1 MKKLIFTM
9 IMVLMATICSYGQE
23 VEKQEIESQVTDFQ
37 QFLKSNWF
45 VSAGVGV
52 VGRVN
57 SIEELTLPAVPI
69 VGVSVGKWIIPYI
82 ALRVNYNYSPI
93 RGNATYANSFVNEDP
108 DGDLSGNI
116 HVINGA
122 VMFSIMSIV
131 DGYYN
136 EDRRYDFKPY
146 LGLGFSKSTDS
157 NTSYTKDY
165 PIFGIVNSARI
176 SNAVTINLEIA
187 ASPANAG
194 FYGTV
199 YDIRQRDRVVP
210 VSASLGFTY
219 KFKPRGWRIEI
230 PDGGYSTLN
239 VYERNSLSRAQ
250 DEGTLRPT
258 QKEIVRD
265 TVIVDR
271 VVKDTVIVDRVV
283 KEIRLSSNII
293 FFELD
298 QYNISGRNMVNLSYI
313 ANEINEKTGEQVFT
327 ITGYA
332 DDKTGSGSHNQKLSQ
347 NRAEAVYDVLVNEFN
362 VDKRKLR
369 IDYKGGVD
377 DMYYNDNTLSRCVI
391 VK

>member
-9 IMVLMATICSYGQE
+9 TMMLLATISSYGQE
-23 VEKQEIESQVTDFQ
+23 VEKQEVENQVTDFH

-45 VSAGVGV
+45 VSVGVGV
-52 VGRVN
+52 VGRFN

-69 VGVSVGKWIIPYI
+69 VGVLLGKWIIPYM

-108 DGDLSGNI
+108 EGDLSGNI

-131 DGYYN
+131 DGYYQ

-146 LGLGFSKSTDS
+146 LGLGFSKSTDR

-165 PIFGIVNSARI
+165 PIFGIVNSVRA
-176 SNAVTINLEIA
+176 SNAVSINLEIA
-187 ASPANAG
+187 VSPANAG
-194 FYGTV
+194 FYGTT
-199 YDIRQRDRVVP
+199 YDVRQRDRVIP

-230 PDGGYSTLN
+230 PEEGYSMLN

-250 DEGTLRPT
+250 AEGTLRPT
-258 QKEIVRD
+258 QKEVVIQKEIVRD
-265 TVIVDR
+265 TVTVDR
-271 VVKDTVIVDRVV
+271 VI
-283 KEIRLSSNII
+283 KELHLSSNII

-298 QYNISGRNMVNLSYI
+298 KYNITRRNRVHLSYI
-313 ANEINEKTGEQVFT
+313 ASEINKYSGEQIFT

-332 DDKTGSGSHNQKLSQ
+332 DEKTGSVSHNKKLSQ
-347 NRAEAVYDVLVNEFN
+347 NRSEAVYDVLVNEFN

-377 DMYYNDNTLSRCVI
+377 DMYYNDNALSRCVI
-391 VK
+391 IQ